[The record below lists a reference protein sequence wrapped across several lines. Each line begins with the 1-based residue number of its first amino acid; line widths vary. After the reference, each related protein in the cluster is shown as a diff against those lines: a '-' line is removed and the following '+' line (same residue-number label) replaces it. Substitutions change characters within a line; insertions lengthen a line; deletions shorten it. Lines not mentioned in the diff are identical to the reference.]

1 MSQYRRYDVLKNSY
15 QPRQSDK
22 SMKKTLLISFKTTVR
37 QISIMI
43 PLTTSHLMI
52 LKQVEGTQNMNK
64 MMKVLKQS
72 KKAAAKR
79 RKAKTKKENKS
90 LQKILNRARDIM
102 QASIYREKSTKVE
115 KNHLESV
122 FKTQSQKRM
131 KMTLKIDKLKQ
142 KVRRPLPDDLKSRNT
157 NVLIVERGIELK
169 KNLIKFQKNNWQ
181 QTLMKLLRQTAQTN

>member
-1 MSQYRRYDVLKNSY
+1 
-15 QPRQSDK
+15 
-22 SMKKTLLISFKTTVR
+22 
-37 QISIMI
+37 
-43 PLTTSHLMI
+43 
-52 LKQVEGTQNMNK
+52 MNK

-72 KKAAAKR
+72 KKVAAKR
-79 RKAKTKKENKS
+79 RRAQTKIEKKS

-102 QASIYREKSTKVE
+102 QASIYREKSTKFE

-157 NVLIVERGIELK
+157 NVLIVEREIELK